1 MNQAKALTRIDLGRL
16 LSLIY
21 FLTWIY
27 LVAKYIVALST
38 PALTEVF
45 MNALIIALFVGLG
58 LNINAFQ
65 IRSRSGTHRSLKQ
78 RALYI
83 RDHIGNV
90 VAFFVVPFCVSS
102 ASSLVV
108 AANSGNLVQALFRTE
123 SYALIMVGGFMV
135 FILLPAL
142 YILYRHGWE

>member
-1 MNQAKALTRIDLGRL
+1 MNPSKALTRIGLGRL

-27 LVAKYIVALST
+27 LVAKYIGPLSVL
-38 PALTEVF
+38 ALTEIF
-45 MNALIIALFVGLG
+45 MNALIIALFVGLA

-65 IRSRSGTHRSLKQ
+65 IRNRSGKYQSLKQ
-78 RALYI
+78 RILYI
-83 RDHIGNV
+83 RDYMGNV
-90 VAFFVVPFCVSS
+90 ATFYIVPFCVSS

-108 AANSGNLVQALFRTE
+108 AADSGNLVQSLFRTE
-123 SYALIMVGGFMV
+123 SYTLIMVGGFMI

-142 YILYRHGWE
+142 YILYRHGWD

>member
-1 MNQAKALTRIDLGRL
+1 MNGPQDRPRFGLGQL

-21 FLTWIY
+21 FMTWIY
-27 LVAKYIVALST
+27 LVASYIGELSL
-38 PALTEVF
+38 AEATEIF

-65 IRSRSGTHRSLKQ
+65 IRNRSGKYRSLKK
-78 RALYI
+78 RSLYI

-90 VAFFVVPFCVSS
+90 LAFFIVPFCVSS

-108 AANSGNLVQALFRTE
+108 AGNNGNLVQALFRTD
-123 SYALIMVGGFMV
+123 SYALIMVGGFVV

-142 YILYRHGWE
+142 YILYRQGWH